1 MLMKNKT
8 KLAVKL
14 FLLAGLFMLPGF
26 MMTISDTAYA
36 QDAKLVVQGSGLP
49 VPRFVTLKSDMVNMR
64 VGPGREYPLAWVYK
78 KKGLPVKVIAEFDV
92 WRKVMDHE
100 GVTGWIHGQLVS
112 ARRTALINEPVSKL
126 LRRPDVTSDVVAV
139 ADKGV
144 LMELQ
149 YCQLTG
155 AALPMNRYVDGH
167 RAMPFGACLTAKS
180 STKSSSDVKYG
191 LGRVIDFFFNQ
202 PLLLTGP

>member
-26 MMTISDTAYA
+26 MITICDTAYA

-126 LRRPDVTSDVVAV
+126 LRRPDITSDVVAV

-149 YCQLTG
+149 YCQPDWCRLANEQVRG
-155 AALPMNRYVDGH
+155 WAPRNAIWGVLDGEI
-167 RAMPFGACLTAKS
+167 
-180 STKSSSDVKYG
+180 
-191 LGRVIDFFFNQ
+191 ID
-202 PLLLTGP
+202 